1 VTKRETK
8 HVNTLNAGQVEGL
21 VSYLEIPQLGK
32 LLATVVQTADEGL
45 CIVVSI
51 LVGTNIAT
59 LSEALVADLTGERFL
74 ARVTTFM
81 SLRGR

>member
-1 VTKRETK
+1 V
-8 HVNTLNAGQVEGL
+8 L
-21 VSYLEIPQLGK
+21 VLYLEIPQLGK

-45 CIVVSI
+45 CIQVSI
-51 LVGTNIAT
+51 LVGMNIAT